1 MKDIARILGVELEEV
16 FSIKHEGVVYDSC
29 FKLTEFGLAK
39 LSDNT
44 GCWVMIG
51 IDSLLNGYD
60 EIILKHW
67 RPNNGGYYY
76 LPMLTPNVSDRYE
89 MHRWDGGNFDKFW
102 LNHGLVCK
110 TKEEAIELAKKMLEI
125 AGEEHLNE

>member
-1 MKDIARILGVELEEV
+1 MSSYMKDIAKILGVELEEV

-29 FKLTEFGLAK
+29 FKLTEFGLAE

-60 EIILKHW
+60 EIIKRW
-67 RPNNGGYYY
+67 RPNIGGYYY
-76 LPMLTPNVSDRYE
+76 VPMLTPCASHRYE

-110 TKEEAIELAKKMLEI
+110 TEEEAIKLAQKMLATVVKE
-125 AGEEHLNE
+125 